1 MTSTSIFP
9 ILVGTVST
17 RRLPPTTGKPTL
29 RDALTGCGLRARQL
43 VTNPERFQM
52 SVNNEFKEMSPLE
65 KKMAKLSI
73 KYQADFMSMTVAEV
87 ENILSESDW
96 YDLSSFIKNGCR
108 EITLH

>member
-1 MTSTSIFP
+1 
-9 ILVGTVST
+9 
-17 RRLPPTTGKPTL
+17 
-29 RDALTGCGLRARQL
+29 
-43 VTNPERFQM
+43 
-52 SVNNEFKEMSPLE
+52 MSPLE

-96 YDLSSFIKNGCR
+96 YDLSTFIKNGCR